1 MRVTNYALP
10 PENKIDDAKRM
21 PLSFSN
27 YITVKGLSHETAIL
41 WPTILYQ
48 RKTIF
53 HWYEF
58 IAEALLAIDFFNGF
72 RTVSSGRFAFTGFG
86 ILPAHFFIGFI

>member
-27 YITVKGLSHETAIL
+27 YITVKGVSPETAIL
-41 WPTILYQ
+41 WPTISYQ
-48 RKTIF
+48 K
-53 HWYEF
+53 
-58 IAEALLAIDFFNGF
+58 
-72 RTVSSGRFAFTGFG
+72 RTKSLVQLSVKPFS
-86 ILPAHFFIGFI
+86 IGMNL

>member
-27 YITVKGLSHETAIL
+27 YITVKGLSPETATL
-41 WPTILYQ
+41 WPTKYHSKGGQ
-48 RKTIF
+48 N
-53 HWYEF
+53 
-58 IAEALLAIDFFNGF
+58 LLC
-72 RTVSSGRFAFTGFG
+72 SSQ
-86 ILPAHFFIGFI
+86 

>member
-27 YITVKGLSHETAIL
+27 YITVKGMSPETAIL
-41 WPTILYQ
+41 WLTISYQ
-48 RKTIF
+48 R
-53 HWYEF
+53 
-58 IAEALLAIDFFNGF
+58 
-72 RTVSSGRFAFTGFG
+72 RTKYLVQLSVNPFS
-86 ILPAHFFIGFI
+86 ICIKLY